1 MKKLMTLF
9 LIVPLLASTLL
20 FPVHSDASEMN
31 FSVSANIPENQ
42 IDKTKSY
49 FHLKLAPG
57 KEQTVDVTL
66 TNETDQELTVLT
78 SVNTAVTNDNGIVDY
93 SQENPKL
100 DKTLKY
106 PISELTES
114 AGEVVLPANSSKNY
128 PIKIS
133 MPNEAFD
140 GTILGGIYFKEKTP
154 KKKESQSKDIQI
166 ENQYA
171 YVIGMILTQNDTQ
184 VKPDLTLNAITPTQ
198 INYRNVVTANLQNTE
213 ATILKDLDVE
223 AQIYKGD
230 GTKVLHEAFKQNMRM
245 APNSNFNFPISWGTQ
260 EFEPG
265 KYRLDMIATSG
276 EKFWKWSEYFTI
288 DGKTADDLNETAL
301 DIEKDYTWLYI
312 IGGSILALLILLLV
326 FLLGRRSR
334 KDEEEE

>member
-20 FPVHSDASEMN
+20 FPVHSNASEMN

-140 GTILGGIYFKEKTP
+140 GTILGGIYFKEKAP
-154 KKKESQSKDIQI
+154 EKKESQSKDIQI

-171 YVIGMILTQNDTQ
+171 YVIGMMLTQNDTQ

-276 EKFWKWSEYFTI
+276 EKIWQWSEYFTI
-288 DGKTADDLNETAL
+288 DGKTADDLNKTAL

-312 IGGSILALLILLLV
+312 IGVSILALLILLLV